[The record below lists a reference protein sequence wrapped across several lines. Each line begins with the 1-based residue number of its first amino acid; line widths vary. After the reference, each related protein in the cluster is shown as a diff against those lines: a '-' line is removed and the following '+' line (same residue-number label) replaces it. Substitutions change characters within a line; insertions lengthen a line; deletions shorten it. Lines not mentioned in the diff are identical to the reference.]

1 MAILMRSVAT
11 RTLLFWIAAS
21 VALQAQQYVFRPY
34 RQDEG
39 LKNLSI
45 KGLTTD
51 RFGFLW
57 VGTENGVYRFL
68 GSNFEQYSDK
78 QGILDRDIE
87 VVFADPNGTVWA
99 GTEENLYRWN
109 GQRFLPAGRDPIPI
123 DGWQSI
129 VAEDERHL
137 LVIDKSHL
145 YRLEHDAEGRMLSY
159 LPVFGSAQTASIPE
173 LGNLVSITAVQDDA
187 GQVMWAGCGK
197 KLCSWQV
204 GGEDAVTLWG
214 ADKGVAETR
223 WQAGVEDR
231 AGTLWMVGEHEVAAL
246 LHGWPRFVARNLPDP
261 DSESVSRQT
270 QVIQDRVGRVIIP
283 TKEGLARWEGTGWR
297 LIGSAN
303 GLHSNH
309 ITGMAF
315 DAAGDLWL
323 GSLGLGIYH
332 WIGYENWE
340 GWGDGMGLPSSVVW
354 GVLPTPDGRV
364 IVGTED
370 GTAWIDPRTGA
381 AGPLF
386 AGHSWTFGQVGTLG
400 IDPGGELWA
409 GTFSGGVLRIDQK
422 TGRTEQTA
430 SLPAFI
436 MTSFED
442 SAGEI
447 YFATKQGL
455 YRRAASDYA
464 STPTR
469 VTALDP
475 LIGYSARVEKGCQ
488 ARDGALWFLGSNR
501 LVRFKGGVWTV
512 PPIDGLRTLRG
523 SLLSMSCAENG
534 EIWVAGDDGTWR
546 MTPGRDRI
554 QAWELQ
560 SPPELRNVAPL
571 AVLVDRR
578 GWIWQGTD
586 SGLLVWDGRDWR
598 HLTQESGLI
607 WDDTNQ
613 GALLEGPDD
622 SLWVGTSGGVAHL
635 LHPERVFD
643 SPPVAVSVTNIQRGN
658 SVYPNAHDI
667 TLYWSSLPLRFQ
679 ISSPATRN
687 RSELVLSYRMDGLQP
702 DWVEAPEGV
711 AVFSALPPGKY
722 IFEAIA
728 RNPGLNAN
736 SAVVSIRVNILPPW
750 WRTTWFYAMCA
761 LAVLF
766 LLALGDRIRAR
777 NLRERSFRLESLVNE
792 RTRELEASQELLRIQ
807 ATYDGL
813 TGMLNR
819 VAILR
824 ALVVEIERARRQTST
839 LIVALIDLDHF
850 KRVNDVHGHL
860 VGDDALRWF
869 AGAVAAAIRAYDH
882 AGRYGGEEFL
892 LVLTEVPPELADHR
906 LSALHGAIS
915 NLTVRLENVEFP
927 LNCSIGATF
936 YDPSSGS
943 PTAEALLS
951 IADQA
956 LYEAKSAGR
965 NRAVFRD
972 AGVAE
977 AGNQNLQ

>member
-1 MAILMRSVAT
+1 MAILIRSAAT
-11 RTLLFWIAAS
+11 RTLLFWIAIS

-57 VGTENGVYRFL
+57 AGTENGVYRFL
-68 GSNFEQYSDK
+68 GSNFELYSDK

-109 GQRFLPAGRDPIPI
+109 GQRFLPAGRDPIHL

-159 LPVFGSAQTASIPE
+159 LPVFSNAQTASIPE
-173 LGNLVSITAVQDDA
+173 LENLVSITEVVDET
-187 GQVMWAGCGK
+187 GKVVWAGCGRK
-197 KLCSWQV
+197 ICSWRV
-204 GGEDAVTLWG
+204 GHEDHVAQWG
-214 ADKGVAETR
+214 QDKGVVETR
-223 WQAGVEDR
+223 WQAGVQDR
-231 AGTLWMVGEHEVAAL
+231 GGTLWMVGEHQVAVL
-246 LHGWPRFVARNLPDP
+246 LHGTSRFVARNLPDP

-270 QVIQDRVGRVIIP
+270 QVIEDSAGRVIIP
-283 TKEGLARWEGTGWR
+283 TKEGLARWEGSAWR

-354 GVLPTPDGRV
+354 GILPIPDGRV
-364 IVGTED
+364 IAGTED

-386 AGHSWTFGQVGTLG
+386 AGRSWTFGQVATLG
-400 IDPGGELWA
+400 IDPGGQLWA
-409 GTFSGGVLRIDQK
+409 GTFSGGVLRIDPK
-422 TGRTEQTA
+422 SGHTVQTA

-442 SAGEI
+442 SAGDV
-447 YFATKQGL
+447 YFSTKQGL
-455 YRRAASDYA
+455 YQRAASDFT
-464 STPTR
+464 STPAR
-469 VTALDP
+469 VKALDP

-488 ARDGALWFLGSNR
+488 SSDGALWFLGANR
-501 LVRFKGGVWTV
+501 LVRFKNGVWTA
-512 PPIDGLRTLRG
+512 PPIDGLRQLRG
-523 SLLSMSCAENG
+523 SLLSMACPENG
-534 EIWVAGDDGTWR
+534 EIWVAGDDGTWQ
-546 MTPGRDRI
+546 MTPGPDRI
-554 QAWELQ
+554 QAWELE

-578 GWIWQGTD
+578 GWVWEGTD
-586 SGLLVWDGRDWR
+586 SGLLVWNHRDWR

-613 GALLEGPDD
+613 GALREGPDG

-643 SPPVAVSVTNIQRGN
+643 SPPVSVSVTNIQRGN
-658 SVYPNAHDI
+658 SAYPNARDI
-667 TLYWSSLPLRFQ
+667 KLDWSSLPLRFQ

-687 RSELVLSYRMDGLQP
+687 RSELVLSYRMQGLQP
-702 DWVEAPEGV
+702 DWVEAPDGV
-711 AVFSALPPGKY
+711 AVFSALPPGRY
-722 IFEAIA
+722 TFEAIA
-728 RNPGLNAN
+728 RNPGLNA
-736 SAVVSIRVNILPPW
+736 SSEAVRVPVRILPPW
-750 WRTTWFYAMCA
+750 WRTNWFYALCA
-761 LAVLF
+761 LAC
-766 LLALGDRIRAR
+766 LLLLYLGDRIRAR
-777 NLRERSFRLESLVNE
+777 NLRERSLQLENLVSE

-824 ALVVEIERARRQTST
+824 ALGVEIERARRQGST

-850 KRVNDVHGHL
+850 KRVNDVYGHL

-869 AGAVAAAIRAYDH
+869 AGAVGAAIRAYDH

-892 LVLTEVPPELADHR
+892 LVLTEVPPEFAEQR
-906 LSALHGAIS
+906 VTALHSAVS
-915 NLTVRLENVEFP
+915 NLTVRLDNGEFT

-936 YDPSSGS
+936 FDPSNGS
-943 PTAEALLS
+943 PNVETLLS

-965 NRAVFRD
+965 NRVIFRD
-972 AGVAE
+972 AAAAE
-977 AGNQNLQ
+977 PRK